1 MKQEVQDFLN
11 LPGIAG
17 VALMDGRSRPYFC
30 GVDQTLN
37 FQQKEALAQGILQVV
52 ETIPEGF
59 ESFEFQFTGHQVYIY
74 KLDHGIILLV
84 LTRNDL
90 VYADYLRT
98 IKKLQVA
105 LQEDIVNAI
114 ATFRLIAG
122 NITLSGLN
130 YRKNSSENTST
141 SRSVSGATIAGN
153 PGLEKNFRPPSPAAN
168 ESELSGSYPLADSPS
183 QIPESVESQPHA
195 ITSSENTMSGNAI
208 VPQPEAEVSLKDLIG
223 ALNQLSQ
230 FTTQYLGT
238 AVIVNYWKSTRPHVD
253 WLEHFQIDR
262 AAQFSYIGGKTNQ
275 LVSAQ
280 EQQWLQEWVETFI
293 KRCSQ
298 IIRDFPTIVTQ
309 KGLDDRQKAL
319 LLTNPTLL

>member
-1 MKQEVQDFLN
+1 MKQEVIQDFLN

-84 LTRNDL
+84 LTRDDL
-90 VYADYLRT
+90 VHADYLRT
-98 IKKLQVA
+98 VKKLQAA

-130 YRKNSSENTST
+130 YHKNNSAQTSASRSEPDVTTVSGKLAPNRPSNRWGVDTTKNDFSSGSAKRDNLPPELTPRVQSDLEPKLSPSPPENTVLPLPEPEDT
-141 SRSVSGATIAGN
+141 VTLKELIA
-153 PGLEKNFRPPSPAAN
+153 
-168 ESELSGSYPLADSPS
+168 
-183 QIPESVESQPHA
+183 
-195 ITSSENTMSGNAI
+195 
-208 VPQPEAEVSLKDLIG
+208 
-223 ALNQLSQ
+223 ALNDLSR

-238 AVIVNYWKSTRPHVD
+238 AVIVNYWKSTRPDVD
-253 WLEHFQIDR
+253 WLSSFQIDR
-262 AAQFSYIGGKTNQ
+262 SAQISYLGSQKVTQ
-275 LVSAQ
+275 PTSTQ
-280 EQQWLQEWVETFI
+280 EQQWIKEWVKVFI

-298 IIRDFPTIVTQ
+298 VIRDFPVIVDQ
-309 KGLDDRQKAL
+309 KGLNERQK
-319 LLTNPTLL
+319 TLLMS